1 MWTAPALLALL
12 VVPAAVGLLTVAAFR
27 WKRRTTARL
36 GDPAVVA
43 RLVDPRTGRYQ
54 RGKALLRFLAG
65 IFLALSLAGPRWG
78 SLFQEIHRRGIDVV
92 IAVDVSASMLAED
105 VKPNRLTQAKR
116 ELTLLIDGLEG
127 DRVGLVAFAGAAFLQ
142 CPLTLDYGA
151 ARTLLDLIGP
161 DLIPRPGTDLAAALR
176 QALDAFPR
184 GLHQY
189 KAIVLLTD
197 GEDHSGA
204 LDAAV
209 SRAAEEGV
217 RIFPVGFGSPQGE
230 IIPLR
235 DESGNLSGYKK
246 DKNGQT
252 VLSKMDEKALRDM
265 AEKTGGTYFP
275 ASRGEIEVPRLLT
288 AFRQMEKRS
297 LESRVYGQLE
307 NRYRWPLWLA
317 IGLLLLEFLVPES
330 GGWGRRLW
338 KGLRSSVPLAA
349 ALVFLT
355 PSARAM
361 GRAPTAGE
369 LSRAVEKNPEDPR
382 AQFQWGQGLYREG
395 SYAAAAEAFEKV
407 SSRTSAPEL
416 RSAALYNAG
425 NAYFRQG
432 KTDEAIKKYKEALRL
447 FPSDPDAKHNLEFAR
462 KLKKAGGKPR
472 PQPGSPEDDKKPRDG
487 SGSSGEPPINES
499 KGAGTMTQEDAER
512 LLQAVEDQEKRAQR
526 RARRGQP
533 SEPPQGPDW

>member
-1 MWTAPALLALL
+1 MWTSPALLGLLAL
-12 VVPAAVGLLTVAAFR
+12 PAVLGLLTVAAFR
-27 WKRRTTARL
+27 WKRNVSARL
-36 GDPAVVA
+36 GDPAVVR

-54 RGKALLRFLAG
+54 RGKTVLRLLAAVFLV
-65 IFLALSLAGPRWG
+65 LALAGPRWG
-78 SLFQEIHRRGIDVV
+78 ALFQEIQRRGIDVV

-127 DRVGLVAFAGAAFLQ
+127 DRVGLVAFAGGAFLQ

-184 GLHQY
+184 GLRKY
-189 KAIVLLTD
+189 KAVVLLTD

-204 LDAAV
+204 LEAAV
-209 SRAAEEGV
+209 SRASEEGV
-217 RIFPVGFGSPQGE
+217 RIFPIGFGSPQGE

-235 DESGNLSGYKK
+235 DESGSLSGYKK
-246 DKNGQT
+246 DKDGQT
-252 VLSKMDEKALRDM
+252 VVSKLDEKALRAM

-275 ASRGEIEVPRLLT
+275 ASQGEIEVSRLLT

-307 NRYRWPLWLA
+307 NRYRWPLWIA
-317 IGLLLLEFLVPES
+317 FGLLLLEFLIPEA
-330 GGWGRRLW
+330 GGQGRRIW
-338 KGLRSSVPLAA
+338 KALRSMVPLAA
-349 ALVFLT
+349 GLVLLT

-361 GRAPTAGE
+361 GRAPTSSE

-395 SYAAAAEAFEKV
+395 SYAAAAEAFEKAR
-407 SSRTSAPEL
+407 SRTAAPEIK
-416 RSAALYNAG
+416 SAAFYNEG

-432 KTDEAIKKYKEALRL
+432 KLDEAIKKYKEALRL
-447 FPSDPDAKHNLEFAR
+447 APSDPEAKHNLEFAQR
-462 KLKKAGGKPR
+462 MKKAGGKP
-472 PQPGSPEDDKKPRDG
+472 QSQ
-487 SGSSGEPPINES
+487 SGSSQDDPKSPGGGGEPKDS
-499 KGAGTMTQEDAER
+499 KKGEPKSAGSMTQEDAER

-526 RARRGQP
+526 NARGGKPQ
-533 SEPPQGPDW
+533 EPPRGPDW